1 MRSRTGRIGGVRLA
15 IDPALRL
22 EVRAC
27 KIVETHNRDVTWLVR
42 SHGHRHISSV
52 SEQVPGRQRGVDLN
66 SQRQE
71 SPVVSFFFPDPFS
84 FCVLPS
90 PTAFAAWL
98 DERFKLIRPIIG
110 STADNTAP
118 ADQLLQDHMN
128 RPHIHPDL
136 RCPQS
141 PSSLN
146 HHDAAHPVRQPATPP
161 RAIST

>member
-15 IDPALRL
+15 IDPALRMD
-22 EVRAC
+22 VRAC

-71 SPVVSFFFPDPFS
+71 SPVVSFQILS
-84 FCVLPS
+84 RSVLPS

-110 STADNTAP
+110 STANNTAL
-118 ADQLLQDHMN
+118 ADATSSGSQESSSHPG
-128 RPHIHPDL
+128 PHI
-136 RCPQS
+136 Q
-141 PSSLN
+141 
-146 HHDAAHPVRQPATPP
+146 VF
-161 RAIST
+161 